1 MPTLADV
8 PGWSL
13 LSGPLPI
20 VLSVAALAALVWLLA
35 GRRAPAPRTVAWF
48 ALAAVAITAAGAY
61 LVQAVW
67 QLIPDSLGPTVYA
80 SIGLAIFALMLGAVQ
95 ILRWRRAGRAVAIAL
110 TSAVVLAAC
119 ANQINLVYDAYP
131 TVGAA
136 LGIQRLNEVPFGEL
150 PAAKRLRPDI
160 DPVDTG
166 WTAPA
171 DLPSAGRLTRAPI
184 PGTASG
190 FHARPAEI
198 YLPPAYFADPRPQ
211 LPVLVLLA
219 GQPGSPRDWATSG
232 ELPATMDAFARAH
245 QGLAPIVVVAD
256 GTGSTWNDPL
266 CADGPH
272 AQVATYLATDVPDW
286 IRAHLSV
293 DPDPQAWAVGGLS
306 YGGTCALQLAAGYPQ
321 VYPTFLAMSAEAELN
336 LTDRAHTLAVFDGDT
351 AAYTRANPQDLL
363 AGRRYP
369 GSAGIFV
376 VGSDDN
382 YTLRGSRQAY
392 QDARDAG
399 MAVGYL
405 ELPGGHDWR
414 VWSTGLARELP
425 WLAQRVGLISG

>member
-1 MPTLADV
+1 MSAV
-8 PGWSL
+8 PAWSL
-13 LSGPLPI
+13 VSGPLPAML
-20 VLSVAALAALVWLLA
+20 VLAAIAGLAWLLT
-35 GRRAPAPRTVAWF
+35 GRRTPGFRTVAACAAAAVVITAGGAYLVRSVLRLIPDPLGVGVYGSVGLGLF
-48 ALAAVAITAAGAY
+48 VILLGAVLAFRSRGAARTAAVAIAA
-61 LVQAVW
+61 
-67 QLIPDSLGPTVYA
+67 
-80 SIGLAIFALMLGAVQ
+80 
-95 ILRWRRAGRAVAIAL
+95 
-110 TSAVVLAAC
+110 AVVVAAC
-119 ANQINLVYDAYP
+119 ASQVNLIYDAYP

-136 LGIQRLNEVPFGEL
+136 LGIQRWNEIPFSEVT
-150 PAAKRLRPDI
+150 PAHGLRPDH
-160 DPVDTG
+160 DPVEAG
-166 WTAPA
+166 WTAPPGLA
-171 DLPSAGRLTRAPI
+171 ATGRITHAAI

-211 LPVLVLLA
+211 LPVLILLA

-232 ELPATMDAFARAH
+232 GLPDTMDAFARDH

-272 AQVATYLATDVPDW
+272 AKVATYLATDVPNW

-293 DPDPQAWAVGGLS
+293 DPDPRAWAVGGLS
-306 YGGTCALQLAAGYPQ
+306 YGGTCALQLAAGFPQ
-321 VYPTFLAMSAEAELN
+321 VYPTFLAMSAEDELN
-336 LTDRAHTLAVFDGDT
+336 LTDREHTLGVFDGDT
-351 AAYTRANPQDLL
+351 AAYARANPHDLL

-369 GSAGIFV
+369 GSVGVFV
-376 VGSDDN
+376 VGNDDAD
-382 YTLRGSRQAY
+382 TLPGSRRAY

-414 VWSTGLARELP
+414 VWSTGLTRELP
-425 WLAQRVGLISG
+425 WLAQRVGLTSG